1 MADTQRKSR
10 EQRKLNDQANNRT
23 SSSSVSP
30 NRAKRN
36 LWWHETPS
44 EKKVPFQAIPKYEV
58 QPKIEA
64 RSSWAPSVSQK
75 KIETSKNYVF
85 KQPTYQYH

>member
-10 EQRKLNDQANNRT
+10 EQRKMNDQLNIRNSST
-23 SSSSVSP
+23 SQSP
-30 NRAKRN
+30 TRAKRN

-44 EKKVPFQAIPKYEV
+44 EKKVPFQAIPKYEA

-64 RSSWAPSVSQK
+64 RSSWTPSVSQK
-75 KIETSKNYVF
+75 KIESSKKSSLSF
-85 KQPTYQYH
+85 LL